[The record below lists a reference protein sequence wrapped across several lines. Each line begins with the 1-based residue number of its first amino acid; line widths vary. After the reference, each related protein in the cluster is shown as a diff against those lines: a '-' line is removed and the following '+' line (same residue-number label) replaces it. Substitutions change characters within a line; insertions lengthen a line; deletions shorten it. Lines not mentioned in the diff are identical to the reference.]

1 VSLRCAGEISSTH
14 SVGPFSV
21 SKTGSAFMSAED
33 RGETPEPHTVPAPRC
48 RSDASPEL
56 DPAKIDDRLFP
67 PDRCG
72 LAKAAIAERWKRCL
86 RGQPAEASAD
96 NYDPWPARREG
107 GGTIVSMRSNIPS
120 MLGLATRDQS
130 GGVTAQLSGAEL
142 VGEFRKPVHDYVG
155 RGVGYGIGR
164 AGGSPLVGSAH
175 KGSAIADAAGR
186 IEVEIVA
193 RPIRISCGSTARSAA
208 ARR

>member
-1 VSLRCAGEISSTH
+1 MRAGDAAAPLEL
-14 SVGPFSV
+14 
-21 SKTGSAFMSAED
+21 AFW
-33 RGETPEPHTVPAPRC
+33 GETPEPHTVPALRC
-48 RSDASPEL
+48 QSDASPEL

-67 PDRCG
+67 SDRCG
-72 LAKAAIAERWKRCL
+72 LAKAPIAERWKRCL

-120 MLGLATRDQS
+120 MLGLARRDQS

-193 RPIRISCGSTARSAA
+193 RHHQDLVRLDGQKCGSAPIGIGVRLVNAQHLA
-208 ARR
+208 G